1 MPAHIS
7 QNGASRMLDLVPLG
21 RPRLPAALLGL
32 LVVLGLVVAGS
43 PAARAAG
50 TGVHAV
56 AAQPDACP
64 PVTFA
69 RTQLDASAGR
79 VVGVAAADVNGD
91 GAPDL
96 QALVSAEGFGI
107 NALYDFRADGLGGFS
122 APTVY
127 DDIRPDP
134 LTIEAG
140 DFNGDGR
147 DDIATA
153 NFWSRDVSVL
163 LQTATGFAPAVNRGV
178 AGQPQAVA
186 TGDFNEDGRL
196 DLATASFQDRVSV
209 LLGDGSGGFVRLPDL
224 AVGGN
229 AQAMTSG
236 DFNRDGRVDLAV
248 ASQSASNVSLL
259 LGDGTG
265 DFAPPA
271 SYLVGNG
278 PRSITSADFNG
289 DGLLDLATGNF
300 DNGTVSV
307 LLNTSRAENAVP
319 SAGGDA
325 YDVKAGGTLEVAA
338 PGVLANDRDA
348 DCDVLSAEPAGG
360 PAHGTLDLRSDGSFS
375 YTPEP
380 GYRGPDA
387 FSYRADDG
395 SGSTVAE
402 VSLNVSRVATTDDRV
417 TVIEGSGG
425 DTVDV
430 LANDTRVGGGTLT
443 VSAVTQP
450 RYGSVAIIDGGAAVS
465 YTPVADHVGPD
476 PFTYTATDADGDTAT
491 ARVSLTVAPARGCV
505 TAGFGA
511 PRSFSVARLTDSTQ

>member
-107 NALYDFRADGLGGFS
+107 NALYDFRADGLGDFS

-127 DDIRPDP
+127 DYIRPDP
-134 LTIEAG
+134 LTIEAGDFNADGFDDVATTHILPDAVSGWLGARQGGLGRVDSFVRSAFDLSTGHFDADDTLDLAAVQRGSSVSVLAGDRRGGFGRSGEFPVGGPSTEPVLGSGAYAVATG

-265 DFAPPA
+265 EFAPPA

-325 YDVKAGGTLEVAA
+325 YDVKAGGTL
-338 PGVLANDRDA
+338 
-348 DCDVLSAEPAGG
+348 S
-360 PAHGTLDLRSDGSFS
+360 
-375 YTPEP
+375 
-380 GYRGPDA
+380 
-387 FSYRADDG
+387 
-395 SGSTVAE
+395 
-402 VSLNVSRVATTDDRV
+402 
-417 TVIEGSGG
+417 
-425 DTVDV
+425 
-430 LANDTRVGGGTLT
+430 